1 MLSKEGNIKFLQL
14 REYRTLTGNMSP
26 YPLCG
31 KQTGYIF
38 QSPKTI
44 TT

>member
-26 YPLCG
+26 YPLSA
-31 KQTGYIF
+31 YIR
-38 QSPKTI
+38 KTDWVYI
-44 TT
+44 SVS

>member
-1 MLSKEGNIKFLQL
+1 LVLQHIF
-14 REYRTLTGNMSP
+14 
-26 YPLCG
+26 G

-44 TT
+44 KTWDDNTLSFTESMV